1 MMTHIDKF
9 NDLANPNGEI
19 VDLYLFGWFDDKGTT
34 GDYGLNVAPA
44 HKTFQ
49 TLITTTYMFQSEPA
63 FTLCCRP
70 FKMSQ
75 AQFEYLQE
83 HDLDTQDFLSNLGP
97 LPDIVFS
104 VNLSQHKDVNSAL
117 AAISDLAF

>member
-9 NDLANPNGEI
+9 NDLSQKGGAI
-19 VDLYLFGWFDDKGTT
+19 VDLYLFGWFDKAGNT

-44 HKTFQ
+44 QKTFQ
-49 TLITTTYMFQSEPA
+49 TLITTTYMFQSEPT

-75 AQFEYLQE
+75 EQFEYLQE
-83 HDLDTQDFLSNLGP
+83 HDLDTQDFLSNLGT
-97 LPDIVFS
+97 LPDIAFS
-104 VNLSQHKDVNSAL
+104 VDLSQHNDVNSAL
-117 AAISDLAF
+117 ATIKDLTF